1 MTKLQSPPAG
11 PISVQAAIECL
22 TRALAV
28 HPLNDLAVLAWAA
41 ERQAIMATQRK
52 EEKTRDDWLRRFGE
66 VNPEARKPVVIGE
79 PLPPTYVAPAP
90 HGRSRPQEIRMD
102 AANAL
107 LLRAHRVLAGAPF
120 HFAMLEALLG
130 LDTLEEVR
138 LPSPKHWR
146 DDPVGAQR
154 QRGTVRER
162 ARDRIKRALAVN
174 ATPMIEHASNL
185 VGVDYERE

>member
-1 MTKLQSPPAG
+1 MQSPPAG
-11 PISVQAAIECL
+11 PISVNAAIEYL
-22 TRALAV
+22 TLALGV
-28 HPLNDLAVLAWAA
+28 HPLNDLAVLAWTA

-66 VNPEARKPVVIGE
+66 VNPAVHKPVVIGS
-79 PLPPTYVAPAP
+79 PMPPTYVAPLP
-90 HGRSRPQEIRMD
+90 RGRSRPPEVRMD

-107 LLRAHRVLAGAPF
+107 LLRAHPVLAKAPF
-120 HFAMLEALLG
+120 HFAMLEALFG

-146 DDPVGAQR
+146 EDVADAFR

-174 ATPMIEHASNL
+174 AKPMIEHASNL

>member
-1 MTKLQSPPAG
+1 MQT
-11 PISVQAAIECL
+11 AIECL
-22 TRALAV
+22 VHALNA
-28 HPLNDLAVLAWAA
+28 HPLNDIAVLAWAA

-66 VNPEARKPVVIGE
+66 VNPAAHKLGVVGE
-79 PLPPTYVAPAP
+79 PIPPTYVAPVP
-90 HGRSRPQEIRMD
+90 RGRSRPQEVRMD

-107 LLRAHRVLAGAPF
+107 LLRAHPVLAGAPF

-146 DDPVGAQR
+146 DDPAGALR

-162 ARDRIKRALAVN
+162 ARDRIKRALAVD
-174 ATPMIEHASNL
+174 ARPMIEHASNL